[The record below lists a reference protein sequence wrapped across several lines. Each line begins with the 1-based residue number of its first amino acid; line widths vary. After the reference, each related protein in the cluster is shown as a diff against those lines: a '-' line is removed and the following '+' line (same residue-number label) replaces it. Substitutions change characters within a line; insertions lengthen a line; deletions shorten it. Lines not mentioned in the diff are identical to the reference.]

1 MIANPRIFLTLLIL
15 VAVFFA
21 GFGTRSYIAGK
32 DQLRAT
38 VDHQAKLLEASNE
51 FASKVRERDE
61 KIQKLNGKLATLEQE
76 KIKALNEELT
86 ENSRLRADLA
96 VAQRMRFQ
104 GAICPQGPTT
114 GAAGSSSSLGDAE
127 GAELTPEAR
136 QDVWDLR
143 EGIIQLEG
151 KLDYLQSYIERLGL
165 WPPPADVE

>member
-1 MIANPRIFLTLLIL
+1 MIANLRIWLTLLTL
-15 VAVFFA
+15 AATFFA
-21 GFGTRSYIAGK
+21 GFGTRAYIASK
-32 DQLRAT
+32 ATLQAT
-38 VDHQAKLLEASNE
+38 VAHQAELL
-51 FASKVRERDE
+51 KVSEDYAAKVDVRDQ
-61 KIQKLNGKLATLEQE
+61 KIKELNDKLATLEQE
-76 KIKALNEELT
+76 KTKALNEKLT

-104 GAICPQGPTT
+104 GAICPQGP
-114 GAAGSSSSLGDAE
+114 AASESGSSGSLGDAE

-165 WPPPADVE
+165 WPPPAEPQ